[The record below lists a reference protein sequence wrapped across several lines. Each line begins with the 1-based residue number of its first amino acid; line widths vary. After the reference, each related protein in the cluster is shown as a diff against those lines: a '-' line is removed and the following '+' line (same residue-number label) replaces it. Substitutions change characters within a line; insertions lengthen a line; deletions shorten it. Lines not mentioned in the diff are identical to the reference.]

1 MIVNKQEFFKLLYEN
16 EALKE
21 AMKQIK
27 SEKEMRTS
35 KAAIEEIIGQ
45 FYDSIVSTV
54 TTVQKDPEA
63 FKKAVTEHESD
74 LINKEEAVKKPENN
88 D

>member
-16 EALKE
+16 EALKS

-27 SEKEMRTS
+27 TEKEMRTT
-35 KAAIEEIIGQ
+35 KAAIEEIVGQ
-45 FYDSIVSTV
+45 FYDGIMGAV

-63 FKKAVTEHESD
+63 FKKAVIEHESG
-74 LINKEEAVKKPENN
+74 LINEEDSAKKTEDNG
-88 D
+88 